1 MELRRS
7 NAASAVPNK
16 KKYDRKKCQSL
27 MLRLKKESE
36 QPTMTKLLRSKDR
49 KVANLVT
56 PNGKQASIAN
66 TFGLPAGKA
75 YSCPG
80 ATSVCETVC
89 YAGKLEK
96 VFPTVKK
103 NLLHNWELLKD
114 ADGETMVR
122 LLNEIISDFN
132 DECEKRNAPKQ
143 FRIHWDGDFF
153 NDTYTYAWKM
163 IIDKYPDIQFWV
175 YTRVKSAAIILNHV
189 PNLSLYYSTDSE
201 NKAIGITLK
210 NDHGVSLAYLAK
222 NFQIGQ
228 ADMKEL
234 TGKVG
239 AKCPENKKAIPL
251 ISQKG
256 SACATCKLCIYEKS
270 DIVFSATKK

>member
-1 MELRRS
+1 
-7 NAASAVPNK
+7 
-16 KKYDRKKCQSL
+16 
-27 MLRLKKESE
+27 
-36 QPTMTKLLRSKDR
+36 MTKLLRSKDR

-80 ATSVCETVC
+80 ATSVCESVC

-96 VFPTVKK
+96 VFPSVKK

-114 ADGETMVR
+114 ADHDTMEA
-122 LLNEIISDFN
+122 LLEEMIVDFIK
-132 DECEKRNAPKQ
+132 DCDKRNAPKL

-153 NDTYTYAWKM
+153 NDTYTFAWKHV
-163 IIDKYPDIQFWV
+163 ILNHPDIQFWV
-175 YTRVKSAAIILNHV
+175 YTRVNSAAVMLKDIS
-189 PNLSLYYSTDSE
+189 NLSLYYSTDSE
-201 NKAIGITLK
+201 NKAVGVNLKKEHGIR
-210 NDHGVSLAYLAK
+210 LAYLAK
-222 NFQIGQ
+222 NFAMGQ

-234 TGKVG
+234 IGKPG
-239 AKCPENKKAIPL
+239 AKCPENLKAIPL
-251 ISQKG
+251 ISTKG
-256 SACATCKLCIYEKS
+256 SACVSCSLCVYSKS

>member
-1 MELRRS
+1 
-7 NAASAVPNK
+7 
-16 KKYDRKKCQSL
+16 
-27 MLRLKKESE
+27 
-36 QPTMTKLLRSKDR
+36 MTKLLRSKDR

-66 TFGLPAGKA
+66 TFGLPAGKS

-80 ATSVCETVC
+80 ATTVCETVC

-114 ADGETMVR
+114 ADYETMVI
-122 LLNEIISDFN
+122 LLKEMLVDFIK
-132 DECEKRNAPKQ
+132 DCAKREAPLQ

-153 NDTYTYAWKM
+153 NDTYAYAWKQVIM
-163 IIDKYPDIQFWV
+163 DYSFVQFWV
-175 YTRVKSAAIILNHV
+175 YTRVESAAVMLKDL

-201 NKAIGITLK
+201 NKAIGIGLK
-210 NDHGVSLAYLAK
+210 TDHGISLAYLAK
-222 NFQIGQ
+222 NFETGQ
-228 ADMKEL
+228 ADMKTL
-234 TGKVG
+234 TGRPG
-239 AKCPENKKAIPL
+239 AKCPENKKVIPL

>member
-1 MELRRS
+1 
-7 NAASAVPNK
+7 
-16 KKYDRKKCQSL
+16 
-27 MLRLKKESE
+27 
-36 QPTMTKLLRSKDR
+36 MTKLLRSKDR
-49 KVANLVT
+49 KVANAVT

-66 TFGLPAGKA
+66 TFGLPAGKN

-80 ATSVCETVC
+80 ATSVCESVC

-103 NLLHNWELLKD
+103 NLLHNWELIKD

-122 LLNEIISDFN
+122 LLNEMIIDFKA
-132 DECEKRNAPKQ
+132 DCVKRNAPMQ

-153 NDTYTYAWKM
+153 NDTYTYAWK
-163 IIDKYPDIQFWV
+163 IVIDKHPDIQFWV
-175 YTRVKSAAIILNHV
+175 YTRVKSAALILKDI
-189 PNLSLYYSTDSE
+189 PNLSLYYSTDSD
-201 NKAIGITLK
+201 NKDEGIALK
-210 NDHGVSLAYLAK
+210 IDHGIKLAYLAK
-222 NFQIGQ
+222 NFELGQ

-234 TGKVG
+234 TGKPG

-251 ISQKG
+251 ISQQG

>member
-1 MELRRS
+1 
-7 NAASAVPNK
+7 
-16 KKYDRKKCQSL
+16 
-27 MLRLKKESE
+27 
-36 QPTMTKLLRSKDR
+36 MTKLLRSKDR

-80 ATSVCETVC
+80 ATSVCESVC

-122 LLNEIISDFN
+122 LLNEMITEFKAD
-132 DECEKRNAPKQ
+132 CVKRKAPML

-153 NDTYTYAWKM
+153 NDTYAYAWKVV
-163 IIDKYPDIQFWV
+163 IDKHPDIQFWV
-175 YTRVKSAAIILNHV
+175 YTRVKSAALILKDI
-189 PNLSLYYSTDSE
+189 PNLSLYFSADSE
-201 NKAIGITLK
+201 NVKTAVDLK
-210 NDHGVSLAYLAK
+210 INSGVRMAYLAK
-222 NFQIGQ
+222 NFAIGQ
-228 ADMKEL
+228 ADVKEMI
-234 TGKVG
+234 GRPA
-239 AKCPENKKAIPL
+239 AKCPENNKQIPL
-251 ISQKG
+251 ISSAG
-256 SACATCKLCIYEKS
+256 SACVSCSLCVYSKS
-270 DIVFSATKK
+270 DIIFSATKK